1 MVKTKGL
8 LLLVFV
14 LVILLCVDLCG
25 DFLYTVDGKVYEGK
39 MVALKYDVIF
49 FNVYKFGRLH
59 KMMRFPLPQIW
70 KMEFNTPQKEGLPA
84 LFDMESSYNKFR
96 KGKRVKS
103 VELKGTENWVDTGID
118 VRVGQDILFSVTGS
132 IYIDAENQVFQNGE
146 LNLTINRNKPL
157 PNQPTG
163 SVISRVGKKEE
174 PFYVGDDK
182 APFYMSRG
190 GRLYIGINDFDLK
203 DNSGSFTVKIFF

>member
-1 MVKTKGL
+1 MF
-8 LLLVFV
+8 LLVAC
-14 LVILLCVDLCG
+14 LCVDLYG

-39 MVALKYDVIF
+39 MVAFKYNVIF

-59 KMMRFPLPQIW
+59 KMMRFPLPQVW

-84 LFDMESSYNKFR
+84 LYDMESSYNKFR
-96 KGKRVKS
+96 KGKRIKT
-103 VELKGTENWVDTGID
+103 VELKGTESWVDTGID

-132 IYIDAENQVFQNGE
+132 IYIDTDHQVYQNGE
-146 LNLTINRNKPL
+146 LNLTINRKKPL

-163 SVISRVGKKEE
+163 SVISRVGKRGGA
-174 PFYVGDDK
+174 FYVGDDK

-190 GRLYIGINDFDLK
+190 GRLYVGINDFNLK
-203 DNSGSFTVKIFF
+203 DNSGSFSVKIFY